1 MRLLLLLL
9 QLDMVIR
16 VLNNVFSPVA
26 LRQLYAY
33 ADANRSRS
41 KKNYAYAQ
49 FHQFRRRFYRRN
61 RLLIVDL
68 FLLKIMTEMR
78 ASSVTHIVMS
88 LSYILTD

>member
-1 MRLLLLLL
+1 MRLLLLLLLL

-41 KKNYAYAQ
+41 KKTTPTHSFTNSEDVSIGG
-49 FHQFRRRFYRRN
+49 
-61 RLLIVDL
+61 IVC
-68 FLLKIMTEMR
+68 
-78 ASSVTHIVMS
+78 
-88 LSYILTD
+88 

>member
-1 MRLLLLLL
+1 MRLLLLLLLL

-41 KKNYAYAQ
+41 KKL
-49 FHQFRRRFYRRN
+49 
-61 RLLIVDL
+61 RLRTVSPIQKT
-68 FLLKIMTEMR
+68 FL
-78 ASSVTHIVMS
+78 
-88 LSYILTD
+88 